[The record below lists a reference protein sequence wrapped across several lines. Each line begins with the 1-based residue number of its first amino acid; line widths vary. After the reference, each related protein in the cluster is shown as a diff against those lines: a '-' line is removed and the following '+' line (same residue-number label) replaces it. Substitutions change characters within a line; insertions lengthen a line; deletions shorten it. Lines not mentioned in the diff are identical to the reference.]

1 MKMMTSRIIGTG
13 SYAPEH
19 IVTNE
24 DLANVVDTSDEWI
37 RSRTGIGQRRIALE
51 EGTSHMAAEAA
62 RRALEDAGMDA
73 LELDIILAATSSP
86 DYCFPSCACEV
97 QAALGAEHA
106 VAYDISAACSGF
118 LFALSTVQAFIQ
130 AGIYRNALIVGA
142 DCLSKLTDWSDRGT
156 CVLFADA
163 AGAAVVQASESGL
176 VHMVM
181 GSDGVKGPVLTCT
194 ARTEGNFLN
203 GKTPELGY
211 IYMNGQ
217 EVFKFAVKKVPECVN
232 QVLEHSKTS
241 LDEVKYF
248 VLHQANYR
256 IVEAAAKRLKQP
268 MEKFPM
274 NMERYGNT
282 SAASVPLL
290 LDELNREGK
299 IQKGD
304 KIVLAGF
311 GAGLTWGASLLE
323 W

>member
-51 EGTSHMAAEAA
+51 EGTSRMAAEAA